1 MAVFSSFLAP
11 FHLFAYS
18 TLLGTQLYQTF
29 VMVKIAH
36 RALPRD
42 AFTTLQKRVF
52 PAYFRSQSLLLAL
65 VAVTL
70 PPHGPMS
77 LAREKADWI
86 SFLVAGVTA
95 ALNLVVFGP
104 RTSRIMMVRKYQEKI
119 DAQTPVDGF
128 VGDEMKK
135 LNRAFSW
142 NHAMC
147 MHLNLITI
155 GATLW
160 YGWTLASRLRF
171 DAE

>member
-1 MAVFSSFLAP
+1 MVSTAHQHHSNTFAKSKPILPISNMPIMAVFSSFLAP

-104 RTSRIMMVRKYQEKI
+104 RTSRIMMVRKYQGMPL
-119 DAQTPVDGF
+119 TMPGGV
-128 VGDEMKK
+128 
-135 LNRAFSW
+135 
-142 NHAMC
+142 
-147 MHLNLITI
+147 
-155 GATLW
+155 
-160 YGWTLASRLRF
+160 LRSG
-171 DAE
+171 